1 MKKIVIDSIRRHIK
15 LANLLLKAAPA
26 VQTAAGMLVDTI
38 RTGGTVFLCGNGG
51 SAADCQHI
59 AAELVGKFTRKR
71 KAFRAVALT
80 TDTSVLTSLGNDLG
94 CREIFKRQV
103 EGLVRK
109 GDLLIGIST
118 SGNSVNVHRALREAR
133 RLGAKTLGL
142 LGNAGGSRP
151 SLKLSGSR
159 SPARSL
165 RGRIKGE
172 CDFSIIIPSGNTA
185 NIQEMH
191 ILIGHILCDLV
202 EIKGS

>member
-1 MKKIVIDSIRRHIK
+1 MKKIVIDSIRRHVK
-15 LANLLLKAAPA
+15 LANLLLRQATD
-26 VQTAAGMLVDTI
+26 VQAAAGMLIDAI
-38 RTGGTVFLCGNGG
+38 RNGGTVFLCGNGG

-59 AAELVGKFTRKR
+59 AAELVGRFRRKR
-71 KAFRAVALT
+71 KAFRVVALT

-94 CREIFKRQV
+94 YREIFKRQV
-103 EGLVRK
+103 EGLVRN

-118 SGNSVNVHRALREAR
+118 SGNSVNVLQALRKAR
-133 RLGAKTLGL
+133 SLGAKTLGL
-142 LGNAGGSRP
+142 LGNSGGMRSR
-151 SLKLSGSR
+151 LR
-159 SPARSL
+159 

-172 CDFSIIIPSGNTA
+172 CDFSITVPSGNTA

>member
-59 AAELVGKFTRKR
+59 AAELVGQFTRKR
-71 KAFRAVALT
+71 KAFRAVSLT

-94 CREIFKRQV
+94 YREIFKRQV

-118 SGNSVNVHRALREAR
+118 SGSSVNVRLALRKAR

-142 LGNAGGSRP
+142 LGNAGG
-151 SLKLSGSR
+151 
-159 SPARSL
+159 SL

-202 EIKGS
+202 ENGGGNG